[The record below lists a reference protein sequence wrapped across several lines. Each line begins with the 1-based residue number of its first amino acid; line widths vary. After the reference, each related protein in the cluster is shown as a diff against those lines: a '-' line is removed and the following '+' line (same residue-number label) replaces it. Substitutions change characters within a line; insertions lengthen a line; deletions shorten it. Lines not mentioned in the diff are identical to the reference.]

1 MKQARNMTA
10 SPISRNVEL
19 TWAGRIR
26 AGNRQA
32 FEYAQDNKVICR
44 FKEPLLREHVYKEVV
59 KTKWPLTRI
68 VGMVIRPG
76 GLVDFTLKSK
86 DMALNFAKALNE
98 LDSIRSAT
106 AHADTVVEVR
116 VDFIPPG
123 FPTYP
128 IKNYLEQ
135 NHGELLGTPIRISDR
150 LNIQTGTRVFK
161 LEREKLE
168 ENPIP
173 SYLFFGKYKFRVRYQ
188 GQKITCGYCAED
200 DHIERDCQKKANLR
214 VLAKTTRLQRRMA
227 KSPTEA
233 DNITTQRE
241 LVPTQEEAA
250 KSFELQPKIPE
261 ERARKQQQSNSKKDL
276 PKKQE
281 KEVNKRP
288 FSDSSSSSVSNP
300 PKRKIGTDEQE
311 LASLFDNT
319 PEDNPDSSLDYTDF
333 KLFAKDCCHELI
345 QKCTGKHF
353 ICACEKQYYRCKCG
367 WKLLGRETGA
377 YRCDECGEIVAN
389 CVGCGSFQVKK
400 KGKLFQ
406 CENCQYQLT
415 KELHKS
421 TTF

>member
-1 MKQARNMTA
+1 M
-10 SPISRNVEL
+10 
-19 TWAGRIR
+19 
-26 AGNRQA
+26 
-32 FEYAQDNKVICR
+32 
-44 FKEPLLREHVYKEVV
+44 
-59 KTKWPLTRI
+59 
-68 VGMVIRPG
+68 
-76 GLVDFTLKSK
+76 
-86 DMALNFAKALNE
+86 
-98 LDSIRSAT
+98 
-106 AHADTVVEVR
+106 
-116 VDFIPPG
+116 
-123 FPTYP
+123 
-128 IKNYLEQ
+128 EQ
-135 NHGELLGTPIRISDR
+135 NHDELLGTSIRISDR
-150 LNIQTGTRVFK
+150 FNIQTGTRVFK

-173 SYLFFGKYKFRVRYQ
+173 SYLFFGKSKFRVRYQ
-188 GQKITCGYCAED
+188 GQKTTCGYCAEN
-200 DHIERDCQKKANLR
+200 DHIKRDCQKKANLR

-250 KSFELQPKIPE
+250 KSFEQQPKIPE

-288 FSDSSSSSVSNP
+288 LSDSSSSSVSNP
-300 PKRKIGTDEQE
+300 PKRKIGTDKQE
-311 LASLFDNT
+311 LASLFNYT
-319 PEDNPDSSLDYTDF
+319 PEDNPDSNLDYTDF
-333 KLFAKDCCHELI
+333 KLFAEDCCHELI

-389 CVGCGSFQVKK
+389 CVGGGSFQVKK
-400 KGKLFQ
+400 KGKLFH

-421 TTF
+421 ITF

>member
-1 MKQARNMTA
+1 MTA

-26 AGNRQA
+26 TGNRQA
-32 FEYAQDNKVICR
+32 FEYAQDNEVICR
-44 FKEPLLREHVYKEVV
+44 FKEPLLREHVYKEVA

-116 VDFIPPG
+116 IDFIPPG
-123 FPTYP
+123 FPTDP

-135 NHGELLGTPIRISDR
+135 DHGELLETPIRISDR
-150 LNIQTGTRVFK
+150 FNIQTGTRVFE

-188 GQKITCGYCAED
+188 GQKTTCGYCAED

-250 KSFELQPKIPE
+250 KSFEQQPKIP
-261 ERARKQQQSNSKKDL
+261 
-276 PKKQE
+276 
-281 KEVNKRP
+281 
-288 FSDSSSSSVSNP
+288 
-300 PKRKIGTDEQE
+300 
-311 LASLFDNT
+311 
-319 PEDNPDSSLDYTDF
+319 
-333 KLFAKDCCHELI
+333 
-345 QKCTGKHF
+345 
-353 ICACEKQYYRCKCG
+353 
-367 WKLLGRETGA
+367 
-377 YRCDECGEIVAN
+377 
-389 CVGCGSFQVKK
+389 
-400 KGKLFQ
+400 
-406 CENCQYQLT
+406 
-415 KELHKS
+415 
-421 TTF
+421 

>member
-1 MKQARNMTA
+1 MTA

-26 AGNRQA
+26 TGNRQA
-32 FEYAQDNKVICR
+32 FEYAQDNEVICR
-44 FKEPLLREHVYKEVV
+44 FKEPLLREQVYKEVV

-76 GLVDFTLKSK
+76 GLVDFTLRSK

-123 FPTYP
+123 FPTDP

-135 NHGELLGTPIRISDR
+135 NHGESLGTPIRISDR
-150 LNIQTGTRVFK
+150 FNIQTGTRVFK

-188 GQKITCGYCAED
+188 GQKTTCGYCAES

-227 KSPTEA
+227 KSPSEA
-233 DNITTQRE
+233 DNNTTQRQF
-241 LVPTQEEAA
+241 VPTQEEAA
-250 KSFELQPKIPE
+250 KSFEQQPKLPE
-261 ERARKQQQSNSKKDL
+261 ERTRKQQQCNSKKDL

-288 FSDSSSSSVSNP
+288 LSDSSSSP
-300 PKRKIGTDEQE
+300 PNQPQRRKNSETENE
-311 LASLFDNT
+311 LISLFDID
-319 PEDNPDSSLDYTDF
+319 PEISTDSSTEFDEI
-333 KLFAKDCCHELI
+333 KPFANPCCYELI
-345 QKCTGKHF
+345 QKCTGRHF
-353 ICACEKQYYRCKCG
+353 ACACEQQYFKCKCG
-367 WKLLGRETGA
+367 WKNIGKEKGA
-377 YRCDECGEIVAN
+377 YQCEQCKDIVAN
-389 CVGCGSFQVKK
+389 CVSCGSFQIKK
-400 KGKLFQ
+400 KGKLFN
-406 CENCQYQLT
+406 CENCHCQLT
-415 KELHKS
+415 KELHRSS
-421 TTF
+421 TF